1 MNARVPPDPLQAGLR
16 GKASACTED
25 KVGCLTVKDHTFLEN
40 YFALYRRLLLETDIK
55 ADLLAFR
62 DLCLEVKARG
72 NKLIFA
78 GNGASASIAS
88 HAATDYTQHAR
99 VRAVAFNDHNLIT
112 AFSNDY
118 GYEHWVVRALDAYA
132 DPGDVVV
139 LISSS
144 GSSPNIV
151 NAARY
156 AREHDLSCVT
166 FSGFAPKNP
175 LRALGEPSLWLDCNA
190 YNVVESTHLIWIL
203 LVVNLLDD
211 GGHDDSFV
219 DTSLA
224 TIAEALAAPKPR
236 GALIA
241 FRDICREVALR
252 SGKLL
257 FAGNGGSA
265 SIASHA
271 ATDFTKQSRV
281 RSVSFNDHN
290 LLTAFANDYGQD
302 HWMAQ
307 CIDAYAEPRDAVVLI
322 SSSGC
327 SPNVLNAV
335 NLAKHK
341 GLTVITFTGFD
352 PENPL
357 RKLGD
362 VNFWADSHHYSIV
375 EGLHSAWTF
384 CVADSLVG
392 KPVY

>member
-1 MNARVPPDPLQAGLR
+1 MSNSDTSVTGEIKMN
-16 GKASACTED
+16 D
-25 KVGCLTVKDHTFLEN
+25 KEFLN
-40 YFALYRRLLLETDIK
+40 HYFERYRRVLLETDIK
-55 ADLLAFR
+55 TDLLEFR
-62 DLCLEVKARG
+62 DICLGLKARG

-78 GNGASASIAS
+78 GNGASASISS
-88 HAATDYTQHAR
+88 HAATDYTQPAK
-99 VRAVAFNDHNLIT
+99 VRAIALNDHNLIT
-112 AFSNDY
+112 AFGNDY
-118 GYEHWVVRALDAYA
+118 GYENWVARSLEAYA

-151 NAARY
+151 NAAQY
-156 AREHDLSCVT
+156 ARGHELHCVT
-166 FSGFAPKNP
+166 FSGFAPQNP
-175 LRALGEPSLWLDCNA
+175 LRALGEPALWLDCNA

-203 LVVNLLDD
+203 LVVNLLENDD
-211 GGHDDSFV
+211 GDDAFLAR
-219 DTSLA
+219 SLA
-224 TIAEALAAPKPR
+224 SIATNLTAPEHHEALV
-236 GALIA
+236 A

-252 SGKLL
+252 SGKVI

-281 RSVSFNDHN
+281 RSIAFNDHN
-290 LLTAFANDYGQD
+290 LLTCFANDYGLE

-307 CIDAYAEPRDAVVLI
+307 AVEAYAEPQDAVVLI
-322 SSSGC
+322 SSSGR
-327 SPNVLNAV
+327 SANVLNAA

-341 GLTVITFTGFD
+341 DLPIVTFTAFD
-352 PENPL
+352 PRNPL

-362 VNFWADSHHYSIV
+362 VNFWADSHHYSIA

-384 CVADSLVG
+384 AVADLLVG